1 MPPARRPRA
10 NILGL
15 ALIAAAAMALARP
28 ASADEASSVTPLAPV
43 SGPAAAKANPSAD
56 AALPDLAGS
65 TRLGDTSI
73 PKAKPVK
80 KPRPRLKTGALP
92 PLRPYRGAQRLGLR
106 GGAADKTVD
115 ASGLPVTYDP
125 PPPAIAA
132 TANPDERP
140 QRRKIPTDENPFEP
154 LGLRLGDMTL
164 KPYVEEDVGYASNP
178 LGAQSGAKGSWF
190 DTTEAGLSW
199 QSDWNR
205 NDFHGQLKEGYTDYF
220 TASDASGAYGSGV
233 ADARVDA
240 TRDVAFDAEGR
251 FNVTP
256 QSLSSFGLTSSQGTS
271 PYVAVTTYGGTV
283 GVANKLG
290 DFTLALHGSY
300 DREAYPDVA
309 LFGVGSTGLSADN
322 YNDYGVKLRTSYRL
336 SEAVSPW
343 VEFGYDVRLYD
354 GETDALGYLRNSS
367 GYAAKAGV
375 TLDVSK
381 VLTGEASLGYG
392 ERSYQDPRLKR
403 AAAPL
408 IDASLIWSPTALTT
422 VTLKA
427 ASALNDTVLAGASA
441 DLNRTFS
448 IDIAHAF
455 TRAVTLGFT
464 GTYAIDQY
472 IGASTRDDT
481 TTLAAR
487 AEYHL
492 NRNVVLKAS
501 ASHQIFSSNQAG
513 SSYVNDVF
521 MLGVK
526 LQD

>member
-1 MPPARRPRA
+1 MRPRA
-10 NILGL
+10 Q
-15 ALIAAAAMALARP
+15 RP
-28 ASADEASSVTPLAPV
+28 WRRS
-43 SGPAAAKANPSAD
+43 
-56 AALPDLAGS
+56 AALRPSRPTRAPTRRCPDLPET
-65 TRLGDTSI
+65 TRLSDTSL

-92 PLRPYRGAQRLGLR
+92 PLRPYHGAERLGLR

-115 ASGLPVTYDP
+115 ASGLPITYDP

-132 TANPDERP
+132 TPNGDERP
-140 QRRKIPTDENPFEP
+140 QRRKIPTDDNPFEP
-154 LGLRLGDMTL
+154 LGLKLGDVTL

-178 LGAQSGAKGSWF
+178 LGTESGAKGSWF

-205 NDFHGQLKEGYTDYF
+205 NDFHGQLKEGYNDYF
-220 TASDASGAYGSGV
+220 TAPDASSHYGSGV

-240 TRDVAFDAEGR
+240 TRDLAFDAEGR

-256 QSLSSFGLTSSQGTS
+256 QSLSSFGLTSSEGTN
-271 PYVAVTTYGGTV
+271 PYVAVATYGGTV

-290 DFTLALHGSY
+290 DLTLALHGSY

-309 LFGVGSTGLSADN
+309 LFGAGSTALSADN
-322 YNDYGVKLRTSYRL
+322 YNDYGVKFRASYRL
-336 SEAVSPW
+336 SEALSPW
-343 VEFGYDVRLYD
+343 VEFGSDVRLYD
-354 GETDALGYLRNSS
+354 GETDALGYQRNST
-367 GYAAKAGV
+367 GYAGKAGL
-375 TLDVSK
+375 TLDISK
-381 VLTGEASLGYG
+381 LLTGEASFGYG
-392 ERSYQDPRLKR
+392 ERDYQDPRLER
-403 AAAPL
+403 VAAPL
-408 IDASLIWSPTALTT
+408 VDASLIWSPTALTT

-427 ASALNDTVLAGASA
+427 ATALNETVLADASA

-472 IGASTRDDT
+472 IGASTRDVT

-487 AEYHL
+487 VEYHL

-501 ASHQIFSSNQAG
+501 ASHQIFSSNQVG
-513 SSYVNDVF
+513 SNYVNDVF